1 MFFFFL
7 LLLVRVTA
15 HTRQFVRTCLLS
27 IDPYSS
33 SNTPEYMIVS
43 ASTCL
48 ARSYIAFPPEFELP
62 LTQKLVE
69 CIAAIRETDRSRP
82 EYISLEKTISSITSN
97 LGSSIVEAQHTLENM
112 VYCTEPLKAITNME
126 VFEESRFD
134 TVANKF
140 IQQMQKSHHCINH
153 GITNVETVTTSVAA
167 QIADFEL
174 KYDEWKNISLR
185 RQTEAEAC
193 RAQIK
198 TMTDDITA
206 HILRELAP

>member
-7 LLLVRVTA
+7 LLLGRVTA

-33 SNTPEYMIVS
+33 SNSPDFMIVS
-43 ASTCL
+43 AATCL
-48 ARSYIAFPPEFELP
+48 ARSYIAFPQHFKVP
-62 LTQKLVE
+62 LAQKLNE
-69 CIAAIRETDRSRP
+69 CIASIRETDRSRP

-134 TVANKF
+134 TVAKKF
-140 IQQMQKSHHCINH
+140 IQQMQKSHHCIHH
-153 GITNVETVTTSVAA
+153 GIANVETVTTSVAA
-167 QIADFEL
+167 QIAEFEL

-185 RQTEAEAC
+185 RQTDAEEC
-193 RAQIK
+193 RADIR
-198 TMTDDITA
+198 TMTDNITA
-206 HILRELAP
+206 YILRE